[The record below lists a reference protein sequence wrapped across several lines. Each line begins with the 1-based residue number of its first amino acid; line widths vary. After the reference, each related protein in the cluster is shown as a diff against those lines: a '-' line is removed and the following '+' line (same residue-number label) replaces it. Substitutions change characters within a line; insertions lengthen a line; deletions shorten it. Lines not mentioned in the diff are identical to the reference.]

1 MKVIDFAVRMER
13 RGRDFFKDLARHAE
27 EPGVRGVFTRMAED
41 EEQMLRTI
49 RSLNSPDVESAALDG
64 LKNVF
69 DGKMEEGREVRRPL
83 DAYLFLMEVERE
95 VCRLYEEAL
104 RHEKDPRARRLLRR
118 IAAAEERELRSL
130 EEVYDFINAPNEYL
144 AWQEFSNLDEFHN
157 FGRYEDNRGCGHTLH

>member
-13 RGRDFFKDLARHAE
+13 HGRDFFKDLASRAE
-27 EPGVRGVFTRMAED
+27 EPGVRGVFARMAED
-41 EEQMLRTI
+41 EEKMLRTI
-49 RSLNSPDVESAALDG
+49 RSLNVPDVESAALDG
-64 LKNVF
+64 LENVF
-69 DGKMEEGREVRRPL
+69 EGRMEEGREVRRPL

-104 RHEKDPRARRLLRR
+104 RHEKDPQARRLLRR
-118 IAAAEERELRSL
+118 IASEEERELRSL